1 MPFTFLRRLYD
12 WVLAFAATPHGTW
25 ALFLLAVAESS
36 FFPIP
41 PDVLLMALAVAAPS
55 RAFRFAAICSAGS
68 VLGGVI
74 GYLLGLEFYELLGR
88 PIIEFYSA
96 ADAYQRVQ
104 QLYRDWDA
112 IAVAVA
118 GFTPIPY
125 KVFTIA
131 AGVFEIN
138 FATFLLA
145 SIVSRSARFFLIG
158 ALIWWMGPRIRAF
171 IERYFNLL
179 TVIFAVLLVGGF
191 ILLKY
196 VI

>member
-1 MPFTFLRRLYD
+1 MPFIYLRRLYD
-12 WVLAFAATPHGTW
+12 WVLAFAETPYGTR

-55 RAFRFAAICSAGS
+55 RAFRFAAICSVGS
-68 VLGGVI
+68 VLGGAI
-74 GYLLGLEFYELLGR
+74 GYLLGLEFYELVGR
-88 PIIEFYSA
+88 PIVEFYSA
-96 ADAYQRVQ
+96 AESYERVQ

-131 AGVFEIN
+131 AGAFQIN
-138 FATFLLA
+138 FPTFLLA
-145 SIVSRSARFFLIG
+145 SLVSRSARFFLIG
-158 ALIWWMGPRIRAF
+158 GLIWWLGPQIRVF
-171 IERYFNLL
+171 IERYFNWL
-179 TVIFAVLLVGGF
+179 TVVFAVLLVGGF
-191 ILLKY
+191 VLLKY

>member
-1 MPFTFLRRLYD
+1 MPFTFLRKLYD
-12 WVLAFAATPHGTW
+12 WVLAFAETPHGTW
-25 ALFLLAVAESS
+25 ALFTLAVAESS

-74 GYLLGLEFYELLGR
+74 GYVLGLEFYELLGR

-145 SIVSRSARFFLIG
+145 SIVSRSARFFMIG